1 MKLLALFLSVSAVS
15 AMKGF
20 PNEMET
26 MKKWTYMKATES
38 CFGQENM
45 KQYMVNMKKA
55 VAKCTQQ
62 DAPELNLPPFRN
74 TYRFINTMLTN
85 ADQMEDNKMMQLF
98 HVMNK
103 MEKMREYSH
112 HSAGPWDSD
121 YDQSSYVEKMIK
133 KSMMREFMDQMFDHS
148 SSNYDSSYDYNY
160 DHSSNSESSNYRNTM
175 SALLGRRRG
184 KRQANKGQAKGQG
197 RKQGQGRKDNA
208 NTAPAPL
215 DIGDKLVEKL
225 KYQQEQMEE
234 TIGNMTCVLRET
246 GILNQQNKLDIR
258 TQKQY
263 FQQFKFENKWLK
275 NRIEKVMELCVDL
288 AKSVPEE
295 YTEEY
300 NYSEHV
306 NVGQVHMYMKCI
318 KVHKIKTCMNNDIK
332 EKIETN
338 FGPLDKILEQTQ
350 LTEEQLFPLVMNLLH
365 GDEMEFG
372 F

>member
-1 MKLLALFLSVSAVS
+1 M
-15 AMKGF
+15 G
-20 PNEMET
+20 ET
-26 MKKWTYMKATES
+26 MKKWTYMKSIES
-38 CFGQENM
+38 CFGEENM
-45 KQYMVNMKKA
+45 KQYMVNMKKT

-85 ADQMEDNKMMQLF
+85 ADQMEENQMMKLF
-98 HVMNK
+98 HVMGK

-112 HSAGPWDSD
+112 HSSGPWDSD
-121 YDQSSYVEKMIK
+121 YDQSSYVEKMFK

-148 SSNYDSSYDYNY
+148 SSDYDSSYDYNY
-160 DHSSNSESSNYRNTM
+160 DHSSNTESSNFRNTM
-175 SALLGRRRG
+175 AALLSRRRN

-225 KYQQEQMEE
+225 KYQQEQMEQ

-263 FQQFKFENKWLK
+263 FQQ
-275 NRIEKVMELCVDL
+275 
-288 AKSVPEE
+288 
-295 YTEEY
+295 Y

>member
-1 MKLLALFLSVSAVS
+1 MGSRLQFVQQKKALKMKLLALFLSVSAVS
-15 AMKGF
+15 AMKGL
-20 PNEMET
+20 PDEMET

-38 CFGQENM
+38 CFGKENM

-74 TYRFINTMLTN
+74 VYRFINTMLTN

-112 HSAGPWDSD
+112 HSVGPWASE
-121 YDQSSYVEKMIK
+121 YDQSSWMEKMMK
-133 KSMMREFMDQMFDHS
+133 KMMMKKMMEKMFDHS
-148 SSNYDSSYDYNY
+148 SSSYDSEYDSEFSPSMYRRLFKKDQMDYDSYDSDNFM
-160 DHSSNSESSNYRNTM
+160 ENTM
-175 SALLGRRRG
+175 RHKMKNDDSSSYRQRMAALLSRN
-184 KRQANKGQAKGQG
+184 KRQANKGQ
-197 RKQGQGRKDNA
+197 GRKDSA
-208 NTAPAPL
+208 TTLPATL
-215 DIGDKLVEKL
+215 DIG
-225 KYQQEQMEE
+225 
-234 TIGNMTCVLRET
+234 
-246 GILNQQNKLDIR
+246 

-318 KVHKIKTCMNNDIK
+318 KVHKIKTCMK
-332 EKIETN
+332 
-338 FGPLDKILEQTQ
+338 
-350 LTEEQLFPLVMNLLH
+350 
-365 GDEMEFG
+365 
-372 F
+372 

>member
-1 MKLLALFLSVSAVS
+1 M
-15 AMKGF
+15 G
-20 PNEMET
+20 
-26 MKKWTYMKATES
+26 
-38 CFGQENM
+38 
-45 KQYMVNMKKA
+45 
-55 VAKCTQQ
+55 
-62 DAPELNLPPFRN
+62 
-74 TYRFINTMLTN
+74 NTMLTN

-112 HSAGPWDSD
+112 HSVGPWASE
-121 YDQSSYVEKMIK
+121 YDQSSWMKKMMMKKMMEK
-133 KSMMREFMDQMFDHS
+133 MFDHS
-148 SSNYDSSYDYNY
+148 SSSYDSEYDSEFSPSMYRRLFKKDQMDYDSYDSDNFM
-160 DHSSNSESSNYRNTM
+160 ENTM
-175 SALLGRRRG
+175 RHKMKNDDSSSYRQRMAALLSRN
-184 KRQANKGQAKGQG
+184 KRQANKGQ
-197 RKQGQGRKDNA
+197 GRKDSA
-208 NTAPAPL
+208 TTLPATL

-225 KYQQEQMEE
+225 KHQQEEMEHK
-234 TIGNMTCVLRET
+234 IGNMTCVLRET

-332 EKIETN
+332 E
-338 FGPLDKILEQTQ
+338 
-350 LTEEQLFPLVMNLLH
+350 
-365 GDEMEFG
+365 
-372 F
+372 

>member
-1 MKLLALFLSVSAVS
+1 MK
-15 AMKGF
+15 
-20 PNEMET
+20 
-26 MKKWTYMKATES
+26 
-38 CFGQENM
+38 
-45 KQYMVNMKKA
+45 
-55 VAKCTQQ
+55 
-62 DAPELNLPPFRN
+62 
-74 TYRFINTMLTN
+74 
-85 ADQMEDNKMMQLF
+85 LF
-98 HVMNK
+98 HVMGK

-112 HSAGPWDSD
+112 HSSGPWDSD
-121 YDQSSYVEKMIK
+121 YDQSSYVEKMFK

-148 SSNYDSSYDYNY
+148 SSHYDSSYDYNY
-160 DHSSNSESSNYRNTM
+160 DHSSNTDSRNFRNTM
-175 SALLGRRRG
+175 AALLSRN

-225 KYQQEQMEE
+225 KY
-234 TIGNMTCVLRET
+234 
-246 GILNQQNKLDIR
+246 QQNKLDIR

-306 NVGQVHMYMKCI
+306 
-318 KVHKIKTCMNNDIK
+318 
-332 EKIETN
+332 
-338 FGPLDKILEQTQ
+338 
-350 LTEEQLFPLVMNLLH
+350 
-365 GDEMEFG
+365 
-372 F
+372 

>member
-1 MKLLALFLSVSAVS
+1 
-15 AMKGF
+15 
-20 PNEMET
+20 
-26 MKKWTYMKATES
+26 MKKWTYMKAIES

-112 HSAGPWDSD
+112 HSVGPWASE
-121 YDQSSYVEKMIK
+121 YDQSSWMEQMMEN
-133 KSMMREFMDQMFDHS
+133 MMRHKMKNDDS
-148 SSNYDSSYDYNY
+148 SS
-160 DHSSNSESSNYRNTM
+160 YRQRM
-175 SALLGRRRG
+175 AALLSRN
-184 KRQANKGQAKGQG
+184 KRQANKGQ
-197 RKQGQGRKDNA
+197 GRKDSA
-208 NTAPAPL
+208 TTLPATL

-225 KYQQEQMEE
+225 KHQQEEMEHK
-234 TIGNMTCVLRET
+234 IGNMTCVLRET